1 MAKDHLRGAWL
12 ADQGRLFLAL
22 ICRLGSHSWTN
33 ISGSGTHFKREM
45 VLQKVTEV
53 AKDTEPISCEVKLR
67 ELGLFSLARKR
78 QQGDG
83 TVYDYTK

>member
-1 MAKDHLRGAWL
+1 M
-12 ADQGRLFLAL
+12 
-22 ICRLGSHSWTN
+22 
-33 ISGSGTHFKREM
+33 
-45 VLQKVTEV
+45 QKVTEV

-67 ELGLFSLARKR
+67 ELGLFSLVRKR